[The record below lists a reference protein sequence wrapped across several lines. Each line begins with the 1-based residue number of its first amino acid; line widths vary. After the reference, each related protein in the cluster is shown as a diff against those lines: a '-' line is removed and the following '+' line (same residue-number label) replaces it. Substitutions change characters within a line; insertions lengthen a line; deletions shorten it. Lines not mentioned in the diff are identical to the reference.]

1 MMMLLKTSFICTRQ
15 VTFSTKHP
23 KLEVDTV
30 AATFVDSST
39 IGKFSLT
46 TMVDITNARS
56 HLNYVDFHAEI
67 WAHDCIFFSQS
78 LHLLIVNLHTWHT
91 SL

>member
-1 MMMLLKTSFICTRQ
+1 MSFICTWQ

-46 TMVDITNARS
+46 TMVDITNAHI
-56 HLNYVDFHAEI
+56 HLNYVNFHAETR
-67 WAHDCIFFSQS
+67 AHDFILSSQLS
-78 LHLLIVNLHTWHT
+78 YLLIVNLHTWHT